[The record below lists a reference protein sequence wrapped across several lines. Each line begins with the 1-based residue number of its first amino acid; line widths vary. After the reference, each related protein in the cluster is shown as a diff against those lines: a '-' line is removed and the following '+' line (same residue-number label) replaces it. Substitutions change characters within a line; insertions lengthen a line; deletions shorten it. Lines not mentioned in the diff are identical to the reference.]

1 MACESEWDAYQ
12 QAIADRIASEIIEQA
27 AIAARQAAQ
36 MAEWNACMAWWYC
49 GEQGM
54 RAAVDQIDQWIPSSA
69 EAKAAHAAAKCGMD
83 EAHWRAGQLRLEY
96 HRVTGKPYEPREA
109 TLRTA

>member
-12 QAIADRIASEIIEQA
+12 QAIADRIASEIVEQA

-49 GEQGM
+49 GQQGM
-54 RAAVDQIDQWIPSSA
+54 QAEGDQSSSGSIPSLA
-69 EAKAAHAAAKCGMD
+69 EAKAGHAAAVAGRD
-83 EAHWRAGQLRLEY
+83 AAHWRAGQLRLEY
-96 HRVTGKPYEPREA
+96 QRVTGKAYEGGK
-109 TLRTA
+109 